1 VGLSAFQISGG
12 ATITE
17 VEVDEKL
24 TARRAAQQG
33 FNDCSFP
40 TIAGDGHTASSAA
53 ISMHL
58 KNLGS
63 LENLCGRLSCCHS
76 AAPVVANVMNQ

>member
-1 VGLSAFQISGG
+1 MCLLAFQISGG

-40 TIAGDGHTASSAA
+40 TIAGAARTDSTWALASAQRT
-53 ISMHL
+53 M
-58 KNLGS
+58 G
-63 LENLCGRLSCCHS
+63 
-76 AAPVVANVMNQ
+76 VAGW

>member
-1 VGLSAFQISGG
+1 MVWPLAFQISGG

-40 TIAGDGHTASSAA
+40 TIAGDAHIERQHMLAPQDQGLLVGMLPPCSVYCGQREP
-53 ISMHL
+53 MHV
-58 KNLGS
+58 
-63 LENLCGRLSCCHS
+63 C
-76 AAPVVANVMNQ
+76 